1 MPRLLIA
8 IGLIVTAI
16 ICAQAIAD
24 PANEKPKTIPLDT
37 IWAYEMPGTKDVRE
51 LEPKLDVHDPGFKEL
66 FQRSKVH
73 QMVSFL
79 SGGTPG
85 QGEKARPGFVV
96 VGTDK
101 KSLANAREMLLD
113 RNRERKQQAV
123 PKDTELS
130 LVFYHYAT
138 GWHPQIN
145 SVEQWRNSVIVKY
158 QFINPEEPSFGAA
171 RFALIPLGKLP
182 AGRVNVK
189 FEQAP
194 PVDFKGQPS
203 QQKPNTERIVCGSFS
218 FDVQ

>member
-1 MPRLLIA
+1 MERISILVGFLSVLVVCPQLNA
-8 IGLIVTAI
+8 EGENKKAK
-16 ICAQAIAD
+16 A
-24 PANEKPKTIPLDT
+24 IPLKE
-37 IWAYEMPGTKDVRE
+37 IWAYEMPGTKDIRD

-79 SGGTPG
+79 SRGTPAR
-85 QGEKARPGFVV
+85 GEKARPGFVV

-101 KSLANAREMLLD
+101 KALANAHDLLLD
-113 RNRERKQQAV
+113 RNREGKKQPV

-130 LVFYHYAT
+130 LVFYHYTT
-138 GWHPQIN
+138 GWHPRIN
-145 SVEQWRNSVIVKY
+145 SVEQSRDSVVVKY
-158 QFINPEEPSFGAA
+158 QFINPEEPSFGAT

-182 AGRVNVK
+182 TGRVEVK
-189 FEQAP
+189 FEQVP

-203 QQKPNTERIVCGSFS
+203 QQKPDTERIVCGSLT